1 MATITVDTWEE
12 PEHFGYRLTIMD
24 GYELVLSEHSMIRKA
39 EATQD
44 QVETMA
50 YTRARDFI
58 GPTMPSVRRT
68 VWDGDRPQ
76 VSAQLAWAD
85 ADPHGRA
92 PIKIGP
98 S

>member
-1 MATITVDTWEE
+1 
-12 PEHFGYRLTIMD
+12 
-24 GYELVLSEHSMIRKA
+24 MIRKA

-50 YTRARDFI
+50 YTWPRDFI

-76 VSAQLAWAD
+76 VSAQLAGRRRPPRSPPDQDRSVLSTERGEAVPGKG
-85 ADPHGRA
+85 PHN
-92 PIKIGP
+92 
-98 S
+98 